1 MAGRHVLSTSTTG
14 IVTKRPPG
22 TVVPAHVTFKGCW
35 IYPPLLP
42 TIGVHPAIPNY
53 RNCLQRLQGW
63 GVRAIIPGE
72 EKPRKVSLFSER
84 HCLFP

>member
-1 MAGRHVLSTSTTG
+1 MAGRHVLPTG
-14 IVTKRPPG
+14 TIGIDDKQPPG
-22 TVVPAHVTFKGCW
+22 TAVPAHVTFKGCR

-63 GVRAIIPGE
+63 GVQAILLGE
-72 EKPRKVSLFSER
+72 EKPRK
-84 HCLFP
+84 

>member
-1 MAGRHVLSTSTTG
+1 MAGRHVPSTNTLG
-14 IVTKRPPG
+14 IDAKRPPG
-22 TVVPAHVTFKGCW
+22 TAVPAHVTFKGCR

-63 GVRAIIPGE
+63 GVQAILLGE
-72 EKPRKVSLFSER
+72 EKPRKSSLFSER